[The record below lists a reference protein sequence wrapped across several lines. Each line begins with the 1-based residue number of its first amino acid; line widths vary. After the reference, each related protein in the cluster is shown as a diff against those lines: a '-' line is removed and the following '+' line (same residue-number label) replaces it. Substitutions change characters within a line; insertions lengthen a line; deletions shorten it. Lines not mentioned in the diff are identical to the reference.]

1 VSNGGRRKLR
11 EFGMTEKSITTEV
24 KVAESRVEEVLMQ
37 PSVSRYA
44 DWRRGIAIGLLLL
57 AVYLMTMGGHTY
69 SIDDEGYL
77 AGSRSLLHG
86 TVELDQQSDFT
97 GKIAAIRSVDGEW
110 TSIAAIGVLVLDAPG
125 VALGRVASF
134 GFPAD
139 QREDVIRL
147 GFLATNSVLTS
158 LTGMVLFFLCR
169 RLGSSRKGAT
179 VLALAF
185 GLGTFAWPHSA
196 TGFSEPGT
204 ALLLTLAMLV
214 SVRWWE
220 ERSWRLAALV
230 GLLAGC
236 VGLTR
241 VTTFL
246 FLPVF
251 LLAGIV
257 GRARFDRRETLR
269 QSIAF
274 GVGFFGAFV
283 VFAANSYIRFGKL
296 GAGYSG
302 LELVTPFYT
311 GLFGLFLSPGKGL
324 IFYAP
329 IVIVVLFGLRQSYLA
344 NRRYALVVLAIM
356 TLHLVVYSRLVFWSG
371 DDAYGPRYL
380 IPVLPICIA
389 LLAPVLETGRQW
401 ARGAIVASVAGF
413 LIPGL
418 LGSIMYFNAVGWA
431 QRSTVTRELNTSTW
445 DLRQSQIV
453 THFDPSAS
461 PLMSFARSI
470 PLLSDSISEQLNGEG
485 ISAEEIPSTFDE
497 RLYWYARSIQPDFWW
512 WWWALKDGRSLLY
525 AFLLVPVAALTG
537 SAVLFRAP
545 RRAGEQGSE

>member
-1 VSNGGRRKLR
+1 
-11 EFGMTEKSITTEV
+11 
-24 KVAESRVEEVLMQ
+24 
-37 PSVSRYA
+37 
-44 DWRRGIAIGLLLL
+44 
-57 AVYLMTMGGHTY
+57 
-69 SIDDEGYL
+69 
-77 AGSRSLLHG
+77 
-86 TVELDQQSDFT
+86 
-97 GKIAAIRSVDGEW
+97 
-110 TSIAAIGVLVLDAPG
+110 
-125 VALGRVASF
+125 
-134 GFPAD
+134 
-139 QREDVIRL
+139 VIRL
-147 GFLATNSVLTS
+147 GFLATNSVLTA

-169 RLGSSRKGAT
+169 RLGSSRRAAT
-179 VLALAF
+179 ILALAF

-241 VTTFL
+241 VTTFV
-246 FLPVF
+246 FVPVF

-269 QSIAF
+269 QSMAF
-274 GVGFFGAFV
+274 AAGFLVAFV

-296 GAGYSG
+296 GAGYSE

-329 IVIVVLFGLRQSYLA
+329 IVIVVLFALRQSYLA

-356 TLHLVVYSRLVFWSG
+356 TLHLVVYSRLVFWAG

-380 IPVLPICIA
+380 IPLLPICIA
-389 LLAPVLETGRQW
+389 LLAPVLDTGRQW
-401 ARGAIVASVAGF
+401 IRGAIVAGVAGF

-418 LGSIMYFNAVGWA
+418 LGSLMYFNGVSWA
-431 QRSTVTRELNTSTW
+431 QRSTVTRELNTTTW
-445 DLRQSQIV
+445 DSHQAQLV

-461 PLMSFARSI
+461 PLMSFVRSV
-470 PLLSDSISEQLNGEG
+470 PLLGDSISEQLDGEG
-485 ISAEEIPSTFDE
+485 ISAESIPVTFDE
-497 RLYWYARSIQPDFWW
+497 RLHWYARSIQPDFWW
-512 WWWALKDGRSLLY
+512 WWWALKDGSALLY
-525 AFLLVPVAALTG
+525 AFLLVPVAALIG
-537 SAVLFRAP
+537 SLILFREP
-545 RRAGEQGSE
+545 GNPGERGSRTRGSE

>member
-1 VSNGGRRKLR
+1 
-11 EFGMTEKSITTEV
+11 MTGQTAAM
-24 KVAESRVEEVLMQ
+24 AEIKAEGVPVH
-37 PSVSRYA
+37 PSGPKRA
-44 DWRRGIAIGLLLL
+44 DRRRGIAIGLMLL
-57 AVYLMTMGGHTY
+57 AVYLVTMGGHTY

-77 AGSRSLLHG
+77 AGSRALLHG
-86 TVELDQQSDFT
+86 TVELDQQSDLT
-97 GKIAAIRSVDGEW
+97 GKIAATRSKDGEW
-110 TSIAAIGVLVLDAPG
+110 TSIAAIGVLILDAPG

-147 GFLATNSVLTS
+147 GFLATNSVLTA

-169 RLGSSRKGAT
+169 RLGSSRRAAT
-179 VLALAF
+179 ILALAF

-204 ALLLTLAMLV
+204 ALMLTLAMLV

-241 VTTFL
+241 VTTFV
-246 FLPVF
+246 FVPVF

-257 GRARFDRRETLR
+257 GRARFDRRETIR
-269 QSIAF
+269 QSMAF
-274 GVGFFGAFV
+274 GAGSLVVFL

-311 GLFGLFLSPGKGL
+311 GMFGLFLSPGKGL
-324 IFYAP
+324 VFYAP
-329 IVIVVLFGLRQSYLA
+329 IVIVVLFALRQSYLA

-356 TLHLVVYSRLVFWSG
+356 TLHLVVYSRLVFWAG

-380 IPVLPICIA
+380 IPLLPICIA
-389 LLAPVLETGRQW
+389 LLAPVLDTGRQW
-401 ARGAIVASVAGF
+401 IRGAIVAGVAGF
-413 LIPGL
+413 LVPGL
-418 LGSIMYFNAVGWA
+418 LGSLMYFNAVGWA
-431 QRSTVTRELNTSTW
+431 QRSEVMRERNTTKGDW
-445 DLRQSQIV
+445 LQAQLV
-453 THFDPSAS
+453 THFNPSYS
-461 PLMSFARSI
+461 PLMSFVRSV
-470 PLLSDSISEQLNGEG
+470 PLLGDSISEQLAGDG
-485 ISAEEIPSTFDE
+485 ISAESVPDTFDT
-497 RLYWYARSIQPDFWW
+497 RLNWYAGSIQPDFWW
-512 WWWALKDGRSLLY
+512 WWWALKDGSALLY
-525 AFLLVPVAALTG
+525 AFLLVPVAALI
-537 SAVLFRAP
+537 SSVLLFREP
-545 RRAGEQGSE
+545 RRAGEQD